1 MDRVETILHY
11 WFGHA
16 DGVAIPSEHRTW
28 VWFSADPTVDLEIK
42 AQFYE
47 DFVKA
52 VRGDYNDWVGTPR
65 SHLALIILL
74 DQFSRHLYR
83 QTAQAYDQDQRA
95 LELCLKGIDAQYD
108 HMLSLIERVFFY
120 FPLLH
125 AENAE
130 MQALSIRAFEML
142 LGLSFP
148 ETRPVFERFLENA
161 VQHHKIIS
169 RFGRFPQHNEA
180 LGRASTPSE
189 LEFLKSLRS

>member
-1 MDRVETILHY
+1 MDRIEAILHY

-28 VWFSADPTVDLEIK
+28 VWFSGDPAVDLEIK

-52 VRGDYNDWVGTPR
+52 VRGDYSNWVDTPR
-65 SHLALIILL
+65 GYLALIILF
-74 DQFSRHLYR
+74 DQFSRHIYR
-83 QTAQAYDQDQRA
+83 QAAQAYDQDQRA
-95 LELCLKGIDAQYD
+95 LDLCLKGIDVQYD
-108 HMLSLIERVFFY
+108 HMLSLIERAFFY
-120 FPLLH
+120 FPLVH

-142 LGLSFP
+142 LSLSFP
-148 ETRPVFERFLENA
+148 ETRPVFERFLEHA
-161 VQHHKIIS
+161 VQEHKVVS
-169 RFGRFPQHNEA
+169 RFGRFPQRNEA

-189 LEFLKSLRS
+189 VEFLKSLGG

>member
-1 MDRVETILHY
+1 MDRIDAILHY

-16 DGVAIPSEHRTW
+16 DGVAIPSEHRIW
-28 VWFSADPTVDLEIK
+28 IWFSADSAVDLEIK
-42 AQFYE
+42 AQFYD
-47 DFVKA
+47 DFVKG
-52 VRGDYNDWVGTPR
+52 VRGDYSDWVGTSR
-65 SHLALIILL
+65 GYLALIILF
-74 DQFSRHLYR
+74 DQFSRHICR
-83 QTAQAYDQDQRA
+83 HTAQAYDQDQRA
-95 LELCLKGIDAQYD
+95 LDLCLKGIDAQYD

-142 LGLSFP
+142 LSLSFP
-148 ETRPVFERFLENA
+148 ETRSVFERFLEQA

-169 RFGRFPQHNEA
+169 RFGRFPERNEA